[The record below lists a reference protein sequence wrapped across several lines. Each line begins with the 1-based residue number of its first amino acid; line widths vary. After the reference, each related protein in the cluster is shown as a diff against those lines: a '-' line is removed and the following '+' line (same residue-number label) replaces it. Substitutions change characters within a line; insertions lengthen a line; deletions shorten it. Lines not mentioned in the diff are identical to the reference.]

1 MGEYT
6 CIKSATFAGV
16 KYKPGDTVPAGAIP
30 ANRVDAVIRLGLI
43 AKTQQAAPVAPA
55 APAEPAPVTIPITMG
70 DGGVEQLEAAPET
83 IVEAI
88 TTLQMNA
95 ENAIA
100 HIAGITDAAALIL
113 IDACD
118 TRKTVKK
125 AAADRAAE
133 LETAD
138 AAQSAPQSDADTEAG
153 KDTAPDEN
161 AAQGGQGGAESGE

>member
-88 TTLQMNA
+88 TTLQMNG

-138 AAQSAPQSDADTEAG
+138 AA
-153 KDTAPDEN
+153 PDEN